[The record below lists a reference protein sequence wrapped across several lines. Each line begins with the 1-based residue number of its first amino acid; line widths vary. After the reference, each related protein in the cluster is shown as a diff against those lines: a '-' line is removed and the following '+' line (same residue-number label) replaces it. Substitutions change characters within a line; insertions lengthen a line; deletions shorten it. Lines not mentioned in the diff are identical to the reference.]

1 MQSNIMIKRV
11 MSQFRFRSNNIRFY
25 STTNTIPNNIN
36 NPKGSTTISQE
47 NQQIIR
53 ELEEEQEED
62 FDFSPYV
69 NPVTGEVGGPKGP
82 EPTRYNDWERAGR
95 VSDF

>member
-1 MQSNIMIKRV
+1 MQSNSIIKRMV
-11 MSQFRFRSNNIRFY
+11 NQIRYY
-25 STTNTIPNNIN
+25 STKTTTTIPKNIN
-36 NPKGSTTISQE
+36 NPPLGTISQE
-47 NQQIIR
+47 NQQIIE
-53 ELEEEQEED
+53 ELKEEEEED